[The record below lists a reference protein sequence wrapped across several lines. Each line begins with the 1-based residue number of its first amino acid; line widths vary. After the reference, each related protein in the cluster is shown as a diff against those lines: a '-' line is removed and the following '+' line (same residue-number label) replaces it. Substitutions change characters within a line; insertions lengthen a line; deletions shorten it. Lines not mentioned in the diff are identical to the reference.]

1 MTNGQNLLESYKGG
15 LSTAQAQIR
24 LSRHGLNTVSV
35 ETRLSIWKLVK
46 ENFVHTMAIL
56 LWIGGL
62 IGFLAGMPQI
72 AIAIWLVNVINGSFS
87 FFQEYSAFRAT
98 AALKSLLPEIST
110 VIRDGLESQIES
122 LYVVPQ
128 DIIVLEE
135 GAKIPAD
142 CHLIQGDRLMVD
154 ESTLTGESQAI
165 SKDLERD
172 NSIWAGTTVISG
184 HAKALVFATGH
195 NTKFGKIAHLTQTIA
210 DRPSPL
216 QLEMKKVAKTV
227 STLACAI
234 GFLMFIL
241 AYTCT
246 KSAPE
251 QAFIFAMGMI
261 VAFVPEGMVPTVT
274 LSLALAVKKM
284 AKRQALVKRLSCV
297 EALGCTNVICT
308 DKTGTLTENKMTV
321 VEAWT
326 INTSI
331 EISQKQL
338 DSNYKNNP
346 DLAALFT
353 AGIFCNNAHKNSN
366 LYVGD
371 PTETAILESAELFGL
386 SLNSTLCEY
395 IKLHEEPF
403 DSHRKMMSTAHQK
416 NGGANLIVKAK
427 GSPEAILERCNY
439 YLDNGQIKELSE
451 EIRAKTQNA
460 ILDYAKRGLRL
471 IAFAERVINE
481 WDQNSF
487 KSNTKELLENHLI
500 LIGLLAMQDPPRKEI
515 SSAMKRC
522 DEAGI
527 QVVMITGD
535 HEITAKAIAIKIG
548 IVKENAQVINGA
560 KLDAMS
566 SQELLEAV
574 CHKENM
580 IFARV
585 NPEHKLK
592 IVTAFQKSGKIV
604 AVTGDGV
611 NDGPALKQA
620 DIGIAMGKGGTD
632 VAREASDIILL
643 DDNFASIVNAI
654 EEGRCVFEN
663 IKKFAVYVFNSNMA
677 EAVPFAAMLFSGGLI
692 PMPLTVMQVLSIDLG
707 TDMLPAIALGAD
719 NAEQSIM
726 QAPPRERST
735 PLLSKNLLCKAL
747 LWYGLIESIAAMMC
761 YFFANWLNG
770 WPAIPLAAQGTDAWS
785 HATTMTL
792 SGVVA
797 CQIGA
802 VFCCRTNNRS
812 TFEIGLFSNKMIWA
826 GILFEITLL
835 CLLMYV
841 PVLQRLFNT
850 TPLSLLEILF
860 AMCFIPIIVLLD
872 EIRKYILRRTHSLG

>member
-1 MTNGQNLLESYKGG
+1 MTNAQNSLDSLNEG
-15 LSTAQAQIR
+15 LSSDQAQIR
-24 LSRHGLNTVSV
+24 LSRHGLNSISV
-35 ETRLSIWKLVK
+35 ETKISLWKLIK
-46 ENFVHTMAIL
+46 ENFFHTLALL

-62 IGFLAGMPQI
+62 IGLLANMPQI
-72 AIAIWLVNVINGSFS
+72 AIAIWLVNIINGSFS

-98 AALKSLLPEIST
+98 TALKSLLPEICT
-110 VIRDGLESQIES
+110 VLRDGSLTQIEA

-128 DIIVLEE
+128 DVVILEE

-142 CHLIQGDRLMVD
+142 CHIIECEKLMVD

-165 SKDLERD
+165 TKDLIRD
-172 NSIWAGTTVISG
+172 NSIWAGTTIISG
-184 HAKALVFATGH
+184 HAKASVFATGH
-195 NTKFGKIAHLTQTIA
+195 STKFGKIAHLTQTIE

-227 STLACAI
+227 SMLACAI
-234 GFLMFIL
+234 GVLMFIL
-241 AYTCT
+241 ACTFT

-284 AKRQALVKRLSCV
+284 AKRHALVKRLSCV

-308 DKTGTLTENKMTV
+308 DKTGTLTENRMKV

-326 INTSI
+326 IKGS
-331 EISQKQL
+331 SDYL
-338 DSNYKNNP
+338 SNSDFK
-346 DLAALFT
+346 ALFT
-353 AGIFCNNAHKNSN
+353 AGIFCNNAHKNN
-366 LYVGD
+366 NQFIGD
-371 PTETAILESAELFGL
+371 PTETAILQGAELFGMDL
-386 SLNSTLCEY
+386 DSTLCSY
-395 IKLHEEPF
+395 TKVHEEPF
-403 DSHRKMMSTAHQK
+403 DACRKMMSTAHQK
-416 NGGANLIVKAK
+416 SASSNLLVKAK
-427 GSPEAILERCNY
+427 GSPEAILDQCKY
-439 YLDNGQIKELSE
+439 YLENSRSCVLTDEIK
-451 EIRAKTQNA
+451 KKVQTA
-460 ILDYAKRGLRL
+460 ILEYAQKGLRL
-471 IAFAERVINE
+471 IAFAQSEISDWNK
-481 WDQNSF
+481 DSF
-487 KSNTKELLENHLI
+487 GSGAQKTLESNLTF
-500 LIGLLAMQDPPRKEI
+500 IGLLALEDPPRKEI
-515 SSAMKRC
+515 LSSIKRC

-535 HEITAKAIAIKIG
+535 HEVTARAIAMKTG
-548 IVKENAQVINGA
+548 IVNENAKLINGA
-560 KLDAMS
+560 RLDTMS

-592 IVTAFQKSGKIV
+592 IVSAFQQAGKIV
-604 AVTGDGV
+604 AATGDGV

-620 DIGIAMGKGGTD
+620 DIGIAMGRGGTD

-643 DDNFASIVNAI
+643 DDNFASIVDAI

-677 EAVPFAAMLFSGGLI
+677 EAVPFAVMLFSGGLI

-719 NAEQSIM
+719 EAEQSIM
-726 QAPPRERST
+726 KEPPRKRST
-735 PLLSKNLLCKAL
+735 PLLSRALLCKAL
-747 LWYGLIESIAAMMC
+747 LWYGLIESISAMSC

-770 WPAIPLAAQGTDAWS
+770 WPGVPLAKEGSQAWS

-792 SGVVA
+792 CGVVA

-802 VFCCRTNNRS
+802 VFCCRTKTRS
-812 TFEIGLFSNKMIWA
+812 ILKTSVFSNKLIWI
-826 GILFEITLL
+826 GILFEVVLV

-850 TPLSLLEILF
+850 TPLSVTEISF
-860 AMCFIPIIVLLD
+860 ALCFIPIIVLLD
-872 EIRKYILRRTHSLG
+872 EIRKYILRRGHSLG